1 MQPNRFRALLGRR
14 RRWRVGAFFCLP
26 LFAAVTLPGLAP
38 ALGQTL
44 DDTVRAA
51 LRSNPDVLIARDD
64 RRIAEQERRQA
75 EGGYYPLL
83 DLRGATGIEQSSTPS
98 LRNQSG
104 PDPVLWRNES
114 GITVRQNLFD
124 GFTTDGEVQRGKAR
138 EAAAGERVRVSANTI
153 ALAAIEAHLEVLRN
167 RELVR
172 LAQDNVDSHQ
182 EIIGRARARA
192 GLDENQPTPERSAG
206 LGRGDTT
213 ELPRAEARLL
223 GARAALQQAR
233 GRLRDAEAT
242 FTRVVGVRPSTLSP
256 VAPLRADLPKSDE
269 EAFGRAMDR
278 SPAIRAANK
287 DIEAA
292 QGELQQADGR
302 FLPRVDLELGANR
315 NKNIDGATGMNNDA
329 TAMMVLRY
337 NLYAGGADVARRRA
351 ALERIS
357 RAKNAVQQTRRNLEQ
372 ETQLSWNALTTALE
386 RLPILQDQVRQSTSA
401 RENYRTQFEVGRKT
415 VIDLLDAEADYSGS
429 TSGLVT
435 GELTTRFAEYR
446 LLAATYGLFQVLG
459 LADPEIDGAER
470 PAGAR

>member
-1 MQPNRFRALLGRR
+1 MLPNRSATPVGCL
-14 RRWRVGAFFCLP
+14 RRWCLGKCFGAP
-26 LFAAVTLPGLAP
+26 LAAVLVLGILTP
-38 ALGQTL
+38 ATAQTL

-51 LRSNPDVLIARDD
+51 LRTNPDVLIARDD
-64 RRIAEQERRQA
+64 RRIAEHERRQA
-75 EGGYYPLL
+75 QGAYYPML

-104 PDPVLWRNES
+104 TDPVLWRNES
-114 GITVRQNLFD
+114 GITLRQNLFD
-124 GFTTDGEVQRGKAR
+124 GFTTDGDVMRGRAR
-138 EAAAGERVRVSANTI
+138 EAAAGERARVSANTV

-172 LAQDNVDSHQ
+172 LAQDNVDRHQ

-192 GLDENQPTPERSAG
+192 GLDENEPITERSGG

-213 ELPRAEARLL
+213 ELPRAEARFL

-242 FTRVVGVRPSTLSP
+242 FTRIVGVRPATLSP

-269 EAFGRAMDR
+269 EAFNRAMDR

-302 FLPRVDLELGANR
+302 FLPRVDLEVGGNR
-315 NKNIDGATGMNNDA
+315 NKNIDGVTGMNNDA
-329 TAMMVLRY
+329 SAMLVLRY
-337 NLYAGGADVARRRA
+337 NLYAGGADTARRRA
-351 ALERIS
+351 AVERIS
-357 RAKNAVQQTRRNLEQ
+357 RAKNAVQQARRNLEQ

-386 RLPILQDQVRQSTSA
+386 RLPVMQEQVRQSTSA

-415 VIDLLDAEADYSGS
+415 VIDLLDAEADYAGA

-435 GELTTRFAEYR
+435 GELTARFGEYR
-446 LLAATYGLFQVLG
+446 LLAATFSLFEVLG
-459 LADPEIDGAER
+459 LADPEIDGTER
-470 PAGAR
+470 PAPR